1 MLLPNLI
8 CKVEKEKKKYCS
20 KEEGGGAYGGR
31 EGGGGG
37 EGETEHY
44 KSFNHNAMKYVY
56 RK

>member
-8 CKVEKEKKKYCS
+8 CKLEKEKKNIAQRK
-20 KEEGGGAYGGR
+20 KEAEQTEEEKG
-31 EGGGGG
+31 EG